1 VIPMSGHVET
11 GRKPANILI
20 VDDTPANLQVLSGM
34 LEDRGYVTR
43 PVTNGKMALQAA
55 QNDPPDL
62 ILLDIIMPGMD
73 GYEVCA
79 RLKADEKLKDI
90 PVIFIS
96 ALTETL
102 DKVKGFGVG
111 AADYVTK
118 PFQFEEVQ
126 ARVETHLK
134 LRRLQVELERHDHH
148 LQELVE
154 EQKALMLEQLR
165 EQARHEAELNVAC
178 EMQKRFLPSELPK
191 YPRWEFAA
199 RYVPT
204 LVVAGDFYDIVPMS
218 GARTCIVLGDV
229 CGKGVPAALQMTR
242 IMSYFRIV
250 AQTHDTP
257 DGIMGF
263 VNNLLVTEW
272 SDDTFATAALC
283 VVDNEEPL
291 ISFCSAGHMA
301 PYLLRES
308 TGVVEPVPLENGF
321 PLSVEAGASFQTT
334 HLQANAGDAF
344 ILYTDGVTEARNA
357 QGDLF
362 SDARLRDAI
371 HGHRGS
377 AESLAQKIVEAVQRF
392 SGNNVQADDLSLMVI
407 RCT

>member
-1 VIPMSGHVET
+1 MSVHVGT

-20 VDDTPANLQVLSGM
+20 VDDVAANLQVLSGM
-34 LEDRGYVTR
+34 LENRGYVTR
-43 PVTNGKMALQAA
+43 PVTSGKMALQAA

-62 ILLDIIMPGMD
+62 ILLDITMPGMD

-96 ALTETL
+96 ALHETL

-118 PFQFEEVQ
+118 PFQFEEVR
-126 ARVETHLK
+126 ARVETHLN
-134 LRRLQVELERHDHH
+134 LRRLQVELERHDLH

-165 EQARHEAELNVAC
+165 EQMRHEAELNVAC
-178 EMQKRFLPSELPK
+178 EMQRRFLPRTLPK

-204 LVVAGDFYDIVPMS
+204 RVVAGDFYDIIPMS
-218 GARTCIVLGDV
+218 AARTCIVLGDV

-250 AQTHDTP
+250 AQTRETP

-283 VVDNEEPL
+283 MVDNEEPR

-308 TGVVEPVPLENGF
+308 TGVVEPIPMENGL
-321 PLSVEAGASFQTT
+321 PLSVEAGASFRTT
-334 HLQANAGDAF
+334 HLHARAGDSF
-344 ILYTDGVTEARNA
+344 VLYTDGVTEARNT

-362 SDARLRDAI
+362 SDDRLLDAMR
-371 HGHRGS
+371 GHTGS
-377 AESLAQKIVEAVQRF
+377 AESLAQRIVEAVQRF
-392 SGNNVQADDLSLMVI
+392 SGIDVQEDDLALMVI

>member
-1 VIPMSGHVET
+1 MSGHVET

>member
-1 VIPMSGHVET
+1 MISQLET
-11 GRKPANILI
+11 HDAQAAEGLRELANHYDYEAILRSSSRRPSMNGDATIGQKPASILI
-20 VDDTPANLQVLSGM
+20 VDDVPANLQVLTGM
-34 LEDRGYVTR
+34 LDDRGYLTR
-43 PVTNGKMALQAA
+43 PVTSGKMALQAA

-62 ILLDIIMPGMD
+62 VLLDITMPGMD

-79 RLKADEKLKDI
+79 RMKADEKLKDI

-96 ALTETL
+96 ALHETL

-111 AADYVTK
+111 GLDYVTK

-154 EQKALMLEQLR
+154 EQKTLMLEQLR

-178 EMQKRFLPSELPK
+178 EMQKRFLPRELPK

-250 AQTHDTP
+250 AQTRDTP
-257 DGIMGF
+257 DGIMEF
-263 VNNLLVTEW
+263 VNNLLATEW
-272 SDDTFATAALC
+272 ADDTFATAVLC
-283 VVDNEEPL
+283 VLTTKKRGCHFVRRGIWSPITCE
-291 ISFCSAGHMA
+291 SQ
-301 PYLLRES
+301 REWW
-308 TGVVEPVPLENGF
+308 N
-321 PLSVEAGASFQTT
+321 
-334 HLQANAGDAF
+334 
-344 ILYTDGVTEARNA
+344 RC
-357 QGDLF
+357 
-362 SDARLRDAI
+362 RWKM
-371 HGHRGS
+371 GS
-377 AESLAQKIVEAVQRF
+377 L
-392 SGNNVQADDLSLMVI
+392 
-407 RCT
+407 CP

>member
-1 VIPMSGHVET
+1 MNGHAGI

-43 PVTNGKMALQAA
+43 PVTSGKMALQAA

-62 ILLDIIMPGMD
+62 VLLDIIMPGMD

-79 RLKADEKLKDI
+79 RLKADAKLKDV

-96 ALTETL
+96 ALNETL
-102 DKVKGFGVG
+102 DKIKGFGVG

-118 PFQFEEVQ
+118 PFQFEEVR

-154 EQKALMLEQLR
+154 EQKAQMLEQLR

-178 EMQKRFLPSELPK
+178 EMQKRFLPRELPK

-204 LVVAGDFYDIVPMS
+204 RVVAGDFYDIIPMS
-218 GARTCIVLGDV
+218 GARTCVVLGDV

-250 AQTHDTP
+250 AQTRETP
-257 DGIMGF
+257 DAIMGF
-263 VNNLLVTEW
+263 VNNLLATEW
-272 SDDTFATAALC
+272 SDDTFATAVLC
-283 VVDNEEPL
+283 VVDNEEPR

-308 TGVVEPVPLENGF
+308 TGVVEPIPMENGF

-334 HLQANAGDAF
+334 HLQATAGDAF
-344 ILYTDGVTEARNA
+344 VLYTDGVTEAKNA

-362 SDARLRDAI
+362 SDARLRDAMR
-371 HGHRGS
+371 GHRGS
-377 AESLAQKIVEAVQRF
+377 AESLAQRIVEAVQRF
-392 SGNNVQADDLSLMVI
+392 SGIDVQGDDLSLMVI

>member
-1 VIPMSGHVET
+1 MSGHVET
-11 GRKPANILI
+11 GRKPANFLI

>member
-1 VIPMSGHVET
+1 MNGGAET
-11 GRKPANILI
+11 GRKPASILI
-20 VDDTPANLQVLSGM
+20 VDDMAANLQVLSGM

-43 PVTNGKMALQAA
+43 PVTSGKMALQAA

-62 ILLDIIMPGMD
+62 ILLDITMPGMD

-96 ALTETL
+96 ALHETL

-118 PFQFEEVQ
+118 PFQFEEVL
-126 ARVETHLK
+126 ARVETHLN

-154 EQKALMLEQLR
+154 EQKAKMLEQLR

-178 EMQKRFLPSELPK
+178 EMQKRFLPRTLPK
-191 YPRWEFAA
+191 CPRWEFAA
-199 RYVPT
+199 RFLPT
-204 LVVAGDFYDIVPMS
+204 QVVAGDFYDIIPMS

-229 CGKGVPAALQMTR
+229 CGKGVPAALQMAR

-250 AQTHDTP
+250 AQTRDTP

-263 VNNLLVTEW
+263 VNNLLATEW
-272 SDDTFATAALC
+272 SDDTFATAVSC
-283 VVDNEEPL
+283 VLDNEEARV
-291 ISFCSAGHMA
+291 SFCSAGHMV
-301 PYLLRES
+301 PYLLREA

-321 PLSVEAGASFQTT
+321 PLSIEAGASFRTT
-334 HLQANAGDAF
+334 HLQATAGDAF
-344 ILYTDGVTEARNA
+344 VLYTDGVTEARNA

-362 SDARLRDAI
+362 SDARPPRRNA
-371 HGHRGS
+371 RAS
-377 AESLAQKIVEAVQRF
+377 RKR
-392 SGNNVQADDLSLMVI
+392 
-407 RCT
+407 